1 MKARIEQWG
10 DGLARADSPGT
21 GGTRM
26 GVVAGEEVRLRKAG
40 SSLMVSPMS
49 VPTLEEL
56 VAGITEENQHDEVY
70 TGPPVG
76 REVW

>member
-10 DGLARADSPGT
+10 DSLALRIPPELAE
-21 GGTRM
+21 RM
-26 GVVAGEEVRLRKAG
+26 GIAAADEVRLSMIGPILRI
-40 SSLMVSPMS
+40 VPIS
-49 VPTLEEL
+49 VQTLEEL
-56 VAGITEENQHDEVY
+56 VAGITDENRHDEVY

>member
-10 DGLARADSPGT
+10 DSLALRIPPEEAE
-21 GGTRM
+21 RM
-26 GVVAGEEVRLRKAG
+26 GIAAGEEVRLRKAG
-40 SSLMVSPMS
+40 NSLLVSPLS

-56 VAGITEENQHDEVY
+56 VAGITDENRHDEVY